1 VYAGRMF
8 SVRVDRFRHDDG
20 EEVTRERVVH
30 PGAVAMVAHDGEHL
44 YLVAQPREA
53 AGEGALLE
61 IPAGKLD
68 AEGEDPLTTAQ
79 RELAEEIGKRAKSW
93 RHLTSFYPS
102 AGMTDEL
109 IHLYLATDLSD
120 ASARSE
126 EEERIEVRPV
136 PLSRLDETI
145 AVCRDAKTLVGLLW
159 FRAFVHAG

>member
-1 VYAGRMF
+1 MYAGRMF

-102 AGMTDEL
+102 AG
-109 IHLYLATDLSD
+109 
-120 ASARSE
+120 
-126 EEERIEVRPV
+126 EERIEVRPV